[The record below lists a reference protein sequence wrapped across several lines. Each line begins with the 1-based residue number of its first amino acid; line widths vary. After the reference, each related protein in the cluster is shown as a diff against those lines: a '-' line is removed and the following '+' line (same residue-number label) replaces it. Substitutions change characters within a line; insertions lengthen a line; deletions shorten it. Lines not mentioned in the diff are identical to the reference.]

1 MLPRVVHVSTQN
13 TASGVVRINFVVD
26 EYYCNIYGKHLTVP
40 LKPGNVSFIIYIYLL
55 LHKDLRSEI
64 CLHLPSML
72 QSYKGD

>member
-13 TASGVVRINFVVD
+13 TASGVVVRINSFVD
-26 EYYCNIYGKHLTVP
+26 KYYCTIYGKYLTVP
-40 LKPGNVSFIIYIYLL
+40 LKPGNVSFIIYLL